1 MNKLIHDPTSHGQ
14 KVIFSTSQ
22 ELAFWLSSRRNGTL
36 FAVNEHAS
44 IVYTVIKINEEYP
57 ELPWAKAPCPWAI
70 STHSG
75 FYRITFN
82 KLVNEYDLYFI
93 DDHQMIDL
101 IEGCEN

>member
-44 IVYTVIKINEEYP
+44 IVYTVMKMDGDA
-57 ELPWAKAPCPWAI
+57 PWAKAPCPWAI

-101 IEGCEN
+101 IKGCEN

>member
-1 MNKLIHDPTSHGQ
+1 MNKLIYDTSSHGQ
-14 KVIFSTSQ
+14 KVIFSTSD
-22 ELAFWLSSRRNGTL
+22 ELADWLSSQRNGTL

-57 ELPWAKAPCPWAI
+57 EPPWAKAPWAKAPWAI

-93 DDHQMIDL
+93 DDNQMISL
-101 IEGCEN
+101 IEG